1 MSTYVDI
8 KYLNLMSHRLQRFS
22 KKGDYLWNF
31 RCPFCGD
38 SKKSKS
44 KARGYVYR
52 TKNDLFYKCHN
63 CSKGTNL
70 ANLILGV
77 DESLYKEYLVER
89 YKEGSTANG
98 RGGNVKNPVFNI
110 PKPVFIQKDILSKHK
125 SFRELGQD
133 HPAVKS
139 MGKRLLPQS
148 RYCDIYLV
156 HKFFTWTNELIPN
169 KFKDLTNDH
178 PRMVIP
184 FRDANGKVFAY
195 QGRAFGEEQPKYI
208 TIVLD
213 QNNQKIFGLDRV
225 DDSRNII
232 IVEGPIDSLFL
243 PNCIAVA
250 QGDLRLPQYKTK
262 STLVF
267 DNEPRNRE
275 IVKNIEKAIEEDY
288 SVVIWPSEIEEKDIN
303 DMIIS
308 GLTNVEITDII
319 HRNTFSGLQAKT
331 QLSHWKKI

>member
-1 MSTYVDI
+1 
-8 KYLNLMSHRLQRFS
+8 
-22 KKGDYLWNF
+22 
-31 RCPFCGD
+31 
-38 SKKSKS
+38 
-44 KARGYVYR
+44 
-52 TKNDLFYKCHN
+52 
-63 CSKGTNL
+63 
-70 ANLILGV
+70 
-77 DESLYKEYLVER
+77 
-89 YKEGSTANG
+89 
-98 RGGNVKNPVFNI
+98 
-110 PKPVFIQKDILSKHK
+110 
-125 SFRELGQD
+125 
-133 HPAVKS
+133 
-139 MGKRLLPQS
+139 
-148 RYCDIYLV
+148 
-156 HKFFTWTNELIPN
+156 
-169 KFKDLTNDH
+169 
-178 PRMVIP
+178 MVIP
-184 FRDANGKVFAY
+184 FRDADGKVFAY

-232 IVEGPIDSLFL
+232 IVEGPLDSLFL

-275 IVKNIEKAIEEDY
+275 IVKNIEKAIDEDY
-288 SVVIWPSEIEEKDIN
+288 NVVIWPSEIEEKDIN

>member
-1 MSTYVDI
+1 MSTFVDI

-38 SKKSKS
+38 SKKNKS

-70 ANLILGV
+70 ANLVLEV

-98 RGGNVKNPVFNI
+98 RGGNVENPEFNI
-110 PKPVFIQKDILSKHK
+110 PKPVFIEKDILSKHK

-133 HPAVKS
+133 HPAVQS
-139 MGKRLLPQS
+139 ISKRLIPQH
-148 RYCDIYLV
+148 RYNDIYLV
-156 HKFFTWTNELIPN
+156 DKFFTWTNELIPN

-184 FRDANGKVFAY
+184 FRDADGKVFAY
-195 QGRAFGEEQPKYI
+195 QGRAFGEEKPKYI

-213 QNNQKIFGLDRV
+213 KNKKKIFGLDRL
-225 DDSRNII
+225 DNNRSILI
-232 IVEGPIDSLFL
+232 CEGPIDSFFL

-250 QGDLRLPQYKTK
+250 QGDLRLPQYKEK

-288 SVVIWPSEIEEKDIN
+288 SVVIWPQDIKEKDIN

-308 GLTNVEITDII
+308 GLTNGEISDII
-319 HRNTFSGLQAKT
+319 HRNTFSGLHAKT
-331 QLSHWKKI
+331 QISHWKKV

>member
-1 MSTYVDI
+1 MSTFVDI

-38 SKKSKS
+38 SKKNKS

-70 ANLILGV
+70 ANLVLEV

-98 RGGNVKNPVFNI
+98 RGGNVENPEFNI
-110 PKPVFIQKDILSKHK
+110 PKPVFIEKDILSKHK

-133 HPAVKS
+133 HPAVQS
-139 MGKRLLPQS
+139 ISKRLIPQH
-148 RYCDIYLV
+148 RYNDIYLV
-156 HKFFTWTNELIPN
+156 NKFFTWTNELIPN

-184 FRDANGKVFAY
+184 FRDKHGKVFAY
-195 QGRAFGEEQPKYI
+195 QGRSFGEEQPKYI

-213 QNNQKIFGLDRV
+213 QNHQKIFGLDRV
-225 DDSRNII
+225 DDSGNII

-243 PNCIAVA
+243 SNCIAVA

-288 SVVIWPSEIEEKDIN
+288 SVVIWPQGIKEKDIN

-308 GLTNVEITDII
+308 GLTSSEISDII

-331 QLSHWKKI
+331 QISHWKKV

>member
-1 MSTYVDI
+1 
-8 KYLNLMSHRLQRFS
+8 MSHRLQRFS

-38 SKKSKS
+38 SKKNKS

-70 ANLILGV
+70 ANLILEV

-89 YKEGSTANG
+89 YKEGSTELMEE
-98 RGGNVKNPVFNI
+98 VEMLKTQSSIYP
-110 PKPVFIQKDILSKHK
+110 IQS
-125 SFRELGQD
+125 SFRKTSYQNINHSENLD
-133 HPAVKS
+133 KTTRSVKS
-139 MGKRLLPQS
+139 IGNRLIPQS

-156 HKFFTWTNELIPN
+156 DKFFAWTNELVPN

-184 FRDANGKVFAY
+184 FRDVNGKVFAY
-195 QGRAFGEEQPKYI
+195 QGRAFGNEQPKYI

-213 QNNQKIFGLDRV
+213 KNNQKIFGLDRV

-232 IVEGPIDSLFL
+232 IVESP
-243 PNCIAVA
+243 
-250 QGDLRLPQYKTK
+250 Y
-262 STLVF
+262 
-267 DNEPRNRE
+267 
-275 IVKNIEKAIEEDY
+275 
-288 SVVIWPSEIEEKDIN
+288 
-303 DMIIS
+303 
-308 GLTNVEITDII
+308 
-319 HRNTFSGLQAKT
+319 
-331 QLSHWKKI
+331 